1 MNILIIHEVD
11 WVKKVTFEIHHLSEL
26 FSLKGHNVYA
36 IDVPDPGKISIN
48 NNFKKDIEHFHR
60 IYDNSSVK
68 LFRTPIIPIKGLSR
82 ISAYFT
88 SYSFIKNFLKENNVD
103 IVLLYSI
110 VTNAKAT
117 IKACKECNIPIIN
130 RTFDVI
136 HDLIDEKYL
145 KNIVLKL
152 EKSVYPE
159 FDEVIAN
166 TPFMKQWSEDMNA
179 KNVVIIPQGV
189 DAKIMKPIPKDLE
202 LQKNLRISDDDRI
215 VMYLGSIHSISGLP
229 KILNF
234 IPNIIKQIPNF
245 KLLIVGGG
253 AHLETLKNI
262 SKKLKIENSI
272 IFTDYVPYLEIPKYC
287 SLAEFC
293 INPFEITEMTKK
305 LSPVKIFDL
314 LACGKLVLATPLDGL
329 LYDFPKESD
338 ILIYSDLND
347 FEFQIISLLNNN
359 IPENFGS
366 KGRKFVEENYTWDN
380 VTNLFLKN
388 FKSFLEHNSKLK

>member
-26 FSLKGHNVYA
+26 FALKGHNVYA
-36 IDVPDPGKISIN
+36 IDVPDPGKISIT
-48 NNFKKDIEHFHR
+48 NNFKKNIENFHR

-68 LFRTPIIPIKGLSR
+68 LFRTPVIPIKGLSR

-88 SYSFIKNFLKENNVD
+88 SYSFIKNFLKTNEID

-110 VTNAKAT
+110 VTNSKAT
-117 IKACKECNIPIIN
+117 IRACKKYNIPVIN

-145 KNIVLKL
+145 KNIVLKI
-152 EKSVYPE
+152 EKSVYPK
-159 FDEVIAN
+159 FDEIIAN
-166 TPFMKQWSEDMNA
+166 TPFMKHWSENMNA

-189 DAKIMKPIPKDLE
+189 DAKLMKPIPKDLE
-202 LQKNLRISDDDRI
+202 LQNALGICDNDRI

-234 IPNIIKQIPNF
+234 IPNIIKKIPNF

-253 AHLETLKNI
+253 AHLQTLKNI
-262 SKKLKIENSI
+262 SKKLDIDNYI
-272 IFTDYVPYLEIPKYC
+272 IFTDYVPYLEIPRYC
-287 SLAEFC
+287 SLAELC
-293 INPFEITEMTKK
+293 INPFEITDMTKK

-314 LACGKLVLATPLDGL
+314 LACGKPIIVTPLDGL
-329 LYDFPKESD
+329 LYDFPKESGV
-338 ILIYSDLND
+338 LIYADLKD
-347 FEFQIISLLNNN
+347 FESKIISLL
-359 IPENFGS
+359 IDKSLQNFGN
-366 KGRKFVEENYTWDN
+366 KGREFVESNYSWEHVADR
-380 VTNLFLKN
+380 FLNEFEK
-388 FKSFLEHNSKLK
+388 KLEKTLN